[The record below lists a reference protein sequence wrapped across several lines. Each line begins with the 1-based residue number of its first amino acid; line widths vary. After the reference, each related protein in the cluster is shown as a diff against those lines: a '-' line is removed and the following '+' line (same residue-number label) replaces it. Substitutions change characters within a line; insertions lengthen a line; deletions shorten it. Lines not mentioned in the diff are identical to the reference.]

1 MRLLPDT
8 HLLLCSSGDPSRLRP
23 EALHLLDDPS
33 NEVFFSA
40 VSIWETAIKHARGR
54 PDFVSDPRV
63 LRNGLL
69 THGYRELTVT
79 SEHALGVSTL
89 PPFHKDP
96 FDRLLI
102 AQAWIEGLTLLTQDD
117 TILRY
122 PGDIRR
128 V

>member
-8 HLLLCSSGDPSRLRP
+8 HLLLWSSGDPSRLRP
-23 EALHLLDDPS
+23 EAIQLLNDPS
-33 NEVFFSA
+33 NEVFFSV

-54 PDFVSDPRV
+54 PDFVVDPRT

-69 THGYRELTVT
+69 RHDYRELNVT
-79 SEHALGVSTL
+79 GAHALGIATL

-102 AQAWIEGLTLLTQDD
+102 AQASIEGLTLLTQDD
-117 TILRY
+117 TLLRY